1 MITENLLEPQK
12 EHAKNLLDS
21 IYLNGFAFDP
31 SPTGT
36 GKTYVACSVAKNL
49 NIPIVVICPKI
60 SRKTWKDTMT
70 LFGISPHVIINY
82 EKLTRGN
89 TAYLTYNKLDY
100 VNATTKWES
109 KGINLKFPKNCFVI
123 VDECHKAKG
132 YKSKNGELV
141 TALKN
146 AGHKILL
153 ISATA
158 ATNVM
163 EMGSFGYVTH
173 LHSGKDFAS
182 FAKEHGAEPDGFGGL
197 RWGGNSTKSKSGIL
211 NIHNKLFNIYKCA
224 SKMNIADFGAI
235 FPENRVIARSFDLGN
250 EGSSKLQK
258 VYDAMERELAMLDER
273 SQSYSEHVFAIIMKA
288 RRLSEICK
296 VPTTLEWIDEKLE
309 NNISPVVFFNFS
321 DTLEAVYN
329 KLSSTYGNI
338 ITTIQG
344 GQTEK
349 QRNLEID
356 EFQCDKRRIALV
368 NMNAGCASISL
379 HDLLGNYA
387 RNSLICP
394 SWSAIMTLQAIG
406 RIYRANGKTP
416 CMQEFLFASEIEER
430 QRARVAAKIQNISE
444 LNDGDF
450 SLVNSVPLFN

>member
-1 MITENLLEPQK
+1 MNTDNLLEPQK
-12 EHAKNLLDS
+12 KHAKTLLDS
-21 IYLNGFAFDP
+21 IHINGFAFDP

-36 GKTYVACSVAKNL
+36 GKTYVACSIAKNL
-49 NIPIVVICPKI
+49 NLPIVVICPKI
-60 SRKTWKDTMT
+60 SRKTWNDTMK
-70 LFGISPHVIINY
+70 LFGITPHVVMNY

-89 TAYLTYNKLDY
+89 TEYLKYDKKEYLNSKY
-100 VNATTKWES
+100 WWES
-109 KGINLKFPKNCFVI
+109 KGIKINFPKNCFVI
-123 VDECHKAKG
+123 IDECHKAKG
-132 YKSKNGELV
+132 AKSKNGEMV

-146 AGHKILL
+146 NGYKILL
-153 ISATA
+153 VSATA

-163 EMGSFGYVTH
+163 EMKSFGYVTQ
-173 LHSGKDFAS
+173 LHDGKHFNY
-182 FAKEHGAEPDGFGGL
+182 FAKDHGAEPDTFGGL
-197 RWGGNSTKSKSGIL
+197 KWNSSSQKSKYGMR
-211 NIHNKLFNIYKCA
+211 NIHDKLFNVTKCA
-224 SKMNIADFGAI
+224 SKMDIKDFGSI
-235 FPENRVIARSFDLGN
+235 FPENRVYARSFDLGS

-258 VYDAMERELAMLDER
+258 VYDTMDRELAMLDER
-273 SQSYSEHVFAIIMKA
+273 SQSYSEHVFAVIMKA

-296 VPTTLEWIDEKLE
+296 VPTTIEWIDEKLE

-444 LNDGDF
+444 LNDGDL
-450 SLVNSVPLFN
+450 SLVDAVPLYK